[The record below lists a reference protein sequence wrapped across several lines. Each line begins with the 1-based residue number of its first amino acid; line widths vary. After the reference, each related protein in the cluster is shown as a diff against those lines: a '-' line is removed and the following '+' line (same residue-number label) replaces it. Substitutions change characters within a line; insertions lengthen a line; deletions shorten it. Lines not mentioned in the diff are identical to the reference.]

1 MKYNQFEQEVDY
13 KVQCFPKNSFT
24 GLRRIVKV
32 FKHKK
37 ESSNSILQ
45 GLGKGKGKI
54 KVLKECLPKIGMVF
68 GWGWILKASSK

>member
-1 MKYNQFEQEVDY
+1 M
-13 KVQCFPKNSFT
+13 
-24 GLRRIVKV
+24 RRIVKV

-54 KVLKECLPKIGMVF
+54 KVLKECLPVF
-68 GWGWILKASSK
+68 GFWFLAEVEF

>member
-1 MKYNQFEQEVDY
+1 MKCNQFEQEVDY

-45 GLGKGKGKI
+45 GLGKGKI

-68 GWGWILKASSK
+68 G

>member
-1 MKYNQFEQEVDY
+1 MKCNQFEQEVDY

-54 KVLKECLPKIGMVF
+54 KVLKECLPEIGMVF
-68 GWGWILKASSK
+68 VEVEF